1 MKQPPFTYLA
11 GLGNW
16 SLFCGLSYRGG
27 APSPARCE
35 RDLVNWLLWVANKSR
50 VKPEKLVYL
59 ARPENGERFGRIHGH
74 ALIEL
79 SEQVLR
85 RFFLLQKGICES
97 IKMGSKYI
105 PAAHKAW
112 GHGMTFFR
120 LVQGASDPVVTGY
133 LDKQDK
139 HRAESYEINKT
150 AAATRLVISKAL
162 HRRAMS
168 ALKRVTISTGTEK
181 PAATA
186 LAQFNGSSLMT

>member
-1 MKQPPFTYLA
+1 MRQFPFTYLV
-11 GLGNW
+11 GVGNW

-27 APSPARCE
+27 SPSPTKCE
-35 RDLVNWLLWVANKSR
+35 RDLENWLLWVANKSR
-50 VKPEKLVYL
+50 VTPEKLVSL
-59 ARPENGERFGRIHGH
+59 ARPETGESFGRVHGH

-85 RFFLLQKGICES
+85 RFFLLQKGVCES
-97 IKMGSKYI
+97 IKMGGKYV

-139 HRAESYEINKT
+139 HRAGLYEINKT
-150 AAATRLVISKAL
+150 AAATRLVISEAL
-162 HRRAMS
+162 YKRAMS
-168 ALKRVTISTGTEK
+168 ALKRVTITTGTAR
-181 PAATA
+181 PAATT
-186 LAQFNGSSLMT
+186 LARFNV